1 MKYAQRM
8 VLVPESDRQ
17 KARIETDRLA
27 KSIRM
32 KDQAKVKQWET
43 TATPPGVVPQAL
55 TRVPTSLELSSSLP
69 RIYQLKGQRLLDE
82 MLSAGFMWTPA
93 KELILPS
100 TEIVPN
106 SNLEAILKEALVRGS
121 SSAKP
126 IGWQDFI
133 AEVSRSTIPLTLLTK
148 RSTQQDLKHAKKSGG
163 VWEIY

>member
-1 MKYAQRM
+1 MKYVQRM

-55 TRVPTSLELSSSLP
+55 TRVPTSLELSSLLP

-93 KELILPS
+93 
-100 TEIVPN
+100 
-106 SNLEAILKEALVRGS
+106 
-121 SSAKP
+121 
-126 IGWQDFI
+126 
-133 AEVSRSTIPLTLLTK
+133 
-148 RSTQQDLKHAKKSGG
+148 
-163 VWEIY
+163 

>member
-17 KARIETDRLA
+17 KARTETDRLA
-27 KSIRM
+27 KSLRM

-55 TRVPTSLELSSSLP
+55 KRSPTSLELASSLP
-69 RIYQLKGQRLLDE
+69 RMYQLKGQRLLDE
-82 MLSAGFMWTPA
+82 MLSAGFMWSPA

-100 TEIVPN
+100 TEVIPN

-121 SSAKP
+121 SAVKP
-126 IGWQDFI
+126 IGWHDFI

-148 RSTQQDLKHAKKSGG
+148 RSTQQDIQQLKSG